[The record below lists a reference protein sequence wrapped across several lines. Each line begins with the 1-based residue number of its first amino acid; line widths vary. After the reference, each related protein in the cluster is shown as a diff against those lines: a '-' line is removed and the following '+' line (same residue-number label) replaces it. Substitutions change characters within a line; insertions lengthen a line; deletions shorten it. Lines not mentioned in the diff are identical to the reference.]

1 MAPLDPLPRAFTRA
15 LASPRTSLV
24 IVFAA
29 WKTLLLLIA
38 FASPGPGYDTSTTLL
53 LGRDA
58 AASALV
64 SASVPWTATLGER
77 LASKLTRWDAIYF
90 TVAAERG
97 YQHEQDWAFSW
108 AFNRFIA
115 QVAKFFP
122 VAGRPLTA
130 HVWAGV
136 IISHI
141 SHLLSVLVLHRLT
154 AIVVPGSARKQIA
167 FLAAALHACSPAG
180 VFLSAPYGE
189 ALFSLLNFSGMLW
202 YAYARVDAA
211 PPILAGLDEN
221 GWRPKSARSLLY
233 SLISGLCFGLA
244 TMVRSNGLLSGLI
257 FFYDII
263 QSLHGLFG
271 PRIGQISSLM
281 RIIGAVIAGLLVG
294 MGFIIPQWLA
304 YQQYCLKENTRPWC
318 SKTPPSI
325 YSWVQKHYWNVG
337 FLRYWTPSN
346 IPLFLLAAPML
357 WVMTISALR
366 VIPRLSTLPS
376 AASAAVKQ
384 NSAEKS
390 SMRAETP
397 HLLVAFG
404 LPQLVL
410 AALAVTNFHVQIVNR
425 ISSGYPEWYIVIMSS
440 FCHSKEPKTP
450 AVVSQYAAKSI
461 FRLIIVY
468 AAVQAALFASFLP
481 PA

>member
-1 MAPLDPLPRAFTRA
+1 MKAADL
-15 LASPRTSLV
+15 LAV
-24 IVFAA
+24 
-29 WKTLLLLIA
+29 
-38 FASPGPGYDTSTTLL
+38 
-53 LGRDA
+53 
-58 AASALV
+58 
-64 SASVPWTATLGER
+64 
-77 LASKLTRWDAIYF
+77 
-90 TVAAERG
+90 
-97 YQHEQDWAFSW
+97 
-108 AFNRFIA
+108 
-115 QVAKFFP
+115 FP

-257 FFYDII
+257 LFYDII

-304 YQQYCLKENTRPWC
+304 YQQYCLKVIAARLDLQFSAHVDQENTRPWC

-325 YSWVQKHYWNVG
+325 YSWVQKHYW
-337 FLRYWTPSN
+337 YASH
-346 IPLFLLAAPML
+346 PLKIVPLMIAFQECGLLALLDTVQHPVVLVGSSHAVGHDYFCP
-357 WVMTISALR
+357 
-366 VIPRLSTLPS
+366 
-376 AASAAVKQ
+376 AS
-384 NSAEKS
+384 
-390 SMRAETP
+390 
-397 HLLVAFG
+397 H
-404 LPQLVL
+404 
-410 AALAVTNFHVQIVNR
+410 
-425 ISSGYPEWYIVIMSS
+425 
-440 FCHSKEPKTP
+440 
-450 AVVSQYAAKSI
+450 
-461 FRLIIVY
+461 
-468 AAVQAALFASFLP
+468 P
-481 PA
+481 PVRF